1 MFKRRKLASN
11 CTKRC
16 NNLIRKKRA
25 EWMNSNRDSPYNI
38 INDFV
43 ESDTLNRETFT
54 PQISNREIFT
64 PQISNGEISALQIS
78 NRETFTSQINQLPGP
93 NIINSSNQLL
103 TSEAEILSHSD
114 DSCNEFDNS
123 LISNHSINSDSCSES
138 DCPMTSNDFN
148 CVIKCNKKFVRN
160 YLANWAVNNRL
171 SRIAVNEILHL
182 LNVIGIKFLPVDK
195 RSFVQ
200 TPTSNNIVP
209 MGSGHFSYFGIANQL
224 NAKLISP
231 KVHKESI
238 PEIVKFHIHV
248 DGISLSN
255 SSFRHLWPISISL
268 KGLELLTQ
276 PLVIACYLGPSKPEN
291 VHEYFEDFVTETI
304 ALRDN
309 GFEFDGKLIK
319 LIPDAFLGDAPA
331 RAFVGCF
338 NSHNAFNGCHRC
350 TITGISINRRT
361 CFLQTTRLGLRSNQT
376 IDESFYRDTSP
387 LLKINL
393 NLTNDIPFDPMHQVY
408 PGVVKRY
415 IKLLF
420 QNKFL
425 LNDDDILNNCL
436 QTACNNTPCEFSR
449 KCYSLGDYK
458 QWKATQFRQFVLY
471 TGVFVL
477 KNNKIPTVVYQ
488 NFLNLHVALRLLST
502 DTFVQ
507 NNNLMLFVKK
517 LLIHFVDSFKVIFGD
532 DNCVYNV
539 HSLLN
544 LVDDCQRFGFS
555 MEFFS
560 CFRYEN
566 FLGVLKRKIKECGKQ
581 LHQLSNRICEANS
594 LEPSNNSFSTKFN
607 SFTVKIYGKD
617 NFF

>member
-1 MFKRRKLASN
+1 M
-11 CTKRC
+11 
-16 NNLIRKKRA
+16 
-25 EWMNSNRDSPYNI
+25 
-38 INDFV
+38 
-43 ESDTLNRETFT
+43 NRETFT
-54 PQISNREIFT
+54 PQISNREIFTPQISNGEISALQISNREIFT

-114 DSCNEFDNS
+114 DSCNEFDN
-123 LISNHSINSDSCSES
+123 
-138 DCPMTSNDFN
+138 
-148 CVIKCNKKFVRN
+148 
-160 YLANWAVNNRL
+160 
-171 SRIAVNEILHL
+171 
-182 LNVIGIKFLPVDK
+182 
-195 RSFVQ
+195 
-200 TPTSNNIVP
+200 
-209 MGSGHFSYFGIANQL
+209 
-224 NAKLISP
+224 
-231 KVHKESI
+231 
-238 PEIVKFHIHV
+238 
-248 DGISLSN
+248 
-255 SSFRHLWPISISL
+255 SL

-408 PGVVKRY
+408 LGVVKRY

-539 HSLLN
+539 HSLLH

-594 LEPSNNSFSTKFN
+594 LEPSNNSFSIKFN
-607 SFTVKIYGKD
+607 SFTVKINGKD